1 MKFSEGKIK
10 MNEVKKE
17 TMPERSRMNTKY
29 ANLMLFRLLE
39 VLYDSKG
46 KGAKFRTCIL
56 GKEDI
61 VDQYKDEG
69 LQFSESSWEENRD
82 RCRAFLREQDIIEDL
97 SCNIEQNEAEIIIQ
111 ACIHIPM
118 EEMLKNEEVPPYTCI
133 PANLFAYGMENATG
147 KQTEIAK
154 IETGENACKIKIL
167 LFQEED

>member
-1 MKFSEGKIK
+1 MDNMERDR
-10 MNEVKKE
+10 
-17 TMPERSRMNTKY
+17 MPERTHMNTKY

-61 VDQYKDEG
+61 VDHYRDEG
-69 LQFSESSWEENRD
+69 LQFSMESWEENRD
-82 RCRAFLREQDIIEDL
+82 RCRDFLKEQGVIKDL
-97 SCNIEQNEAEIIIQ
+97 SCDIEKNEAELTILS
-111 ACIHIPM
+111 CIHIPM

-133 PANLFAYGMENATG
+133 PANLFAYGVEKATG

-154 IETGENACKIKIL
+154 IETGKEACKIKML

>member
-1 MKFSEGKIK
+1 

-17 TMPERSRMNTKY
+17 TKPERSRMNTKY

-61 VDQYKDEG
+61 VDRYKDEG
-69 LQFSESSWEENRD
+69 LQFSGSSWEENRD
-82 RCRAFLREQDIIEDL
+82 RCRAFLKEQGIIENL
-97 SCNIEQNEAEIIIQ
+97 TCNIENNEAEITIQ
-111 ACIHIPM
+111 SCIHVPM

-133 PANLFAYGMENATG
+133 PTNLFAYGLEKATG

-154 IETGENACKIKIL
+154 IETGKETCKIKML
-167 LFQEED
+167 LFQEKD

>member
-1 MKFSEGKIK
+1 MDSRE
-10 MNEVKKE
+10 KE
-17 TMPERSRMNTKY
+17 TMPERSHMNTKY

-69 LQFSESSWEENRD
+69 LQFSTKSWEENRD
-82 RCRAFLREQDIIEDL
+82 LCRDFLREQGIITDL
-97 SCNIEQNEAEIIIQ
+97 SCDMENNEAEITI
-111 ACIHIPM
+111 ASCIHFPM

-133 PANLFAYGMENATG
+133 PANLLAYGIEKATG
-147 KQTEIAK
+147 KQTEISK
-154 IETGENACKIKIL
+154 IETGKENCKIKML
-167 LFQEED
+167 LFRMDS